1 MCVHSVNRF
10 FSVDAMG
17 IRTLER
23 MRTMVKIKTP
33 LGTVALSSEYFANL
47 VGNIASDSYGVKGM
61 ATRGP
66 VEGLRAKIFK
76 NDFPEKGV
84 RVYDRGGNFTID
96 IHIKVVYGVNISA
109 VVESLSQ
116 KVKYFV
122 EQATGLTVH
131 IINIFVDEMEAE

>member
-1 MCVHSVNRF
+1 
-10 FSVDAMG
+10 
-17 IRTLER
+17 
-23 MRTMVKIKTP
+23 MVKIKTP